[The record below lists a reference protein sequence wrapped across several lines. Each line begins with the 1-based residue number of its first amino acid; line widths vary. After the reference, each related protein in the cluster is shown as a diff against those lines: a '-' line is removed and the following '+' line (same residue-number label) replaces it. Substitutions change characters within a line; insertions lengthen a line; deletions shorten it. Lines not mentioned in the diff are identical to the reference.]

1 MAPLPSSPRFRRF
14 APTWLL
20 TLGLVTAG
28 LGFAGCSSDD
38 AAKDASVSGDEQNI
52 TDIASTPVKNQA
64 IGNCWVYA
72 TTAWTES
79 LHLRG
84 TGEVANLSESW
95 ITYWDWYEKLTN
107 YKTAKDEKL
116 ATGGFFRS
124 AMTIMGKY
132 GVANEGA
139 FIENEATADRSSA
152 QSRAE
157 SAINASMAS
166 GALKKS
172 RSPEVVRQE
181 LNKAWGL
188 SENVVKQMNATFG
201 EATPRTLTKPAAGF
215 GIFSAD
221 TFQIAHKEPGK
232 DPVLA
237 PLRSELGAWEEISP
251 TNTPNQ
257 RVLLRRV
264 QKALHDGQPAVVIWN
279 VSWAARSG
287 ATFAKMGASNK
298 VDGVHMTLLEDYQAA
313 LVPNVGT
320 LPAGVL
326 VTDTKTLDLALADQV
341 EVSFF
346 RVKNSW
352 GASGDPSGTGLY
364 KGYVDLYREYLFPAD
379 AAAPDGLV
387 SFVVPKAYDGIEPAN
402 LPGDLCSNAPGDATG
417 SYCEKDLGGSNTS
430 LFTCDTG
437 YTIAT
442 SACGSSCEGTGTNG
456 DGKAVCA
463 QPKPSPSS
471 ANPCEHATDG
481 AGPYCG
487 SSLGLPAGD
496 PDAQTLFSCQKDPST
511 GAWISPFTSCPS
523 ACLPG
528 APGEADRCK

>member
-1 MAPLPSSPRFRRF
+1 MASLSPSPRFRRF
-14 APTWLL
+14 APALL
-20 TLGLVTAG
+20 AALGLATAS
-28 LGFAGCSSDD
+28 FAGCASDD
-38 AAKDASVSGDEQNI
+38 AGKESAISGDEQNI

-116 ATGGFFRS
+116 ATGGFFRT

-139 FIENEATADRSSA
+139 FIENEATSDRSSA

-201 EATPRTLTKPAAGF
+201 EAAPRALTKPAAGF
-215 GIFSAD
+215 GIASAD
-221 TFQIAHKEPGK
+221 SFQIAHKEPGK

-237 PLRSELGAWEEISP
+237 PLRGELSAWEEITP

-279 VSWAARSG
+279 VSWAARTG
-287 ATFAKMGASNK
+287 PTFEKMSASNK

-326 VTDTKTLDLALADQV
+326 VTDTQTLDLALADQV

-379 AAAPDGLV
+379 PAAPDGLV
-387 SFVVPKAYDGIEPAN
+387 SFVVPKAYDGVEPKN
-402 LPGDLCSNAPGDATG
+402 LPEDACNNAPGDATG
-417 SYCEKDLGGSNTS
+417 TYCEHDLGGAGGR

-442 SACGSSCEGTGTNG
+442 SACGASCAGAGNQ
-456 DGKAVCA
+456 GKATCSGA
-463 QPKPSPSS
+463 QPSPAT
-471 ANPCEHATDG
+471 ANPCENATDG
-481 AGPYCG
+481 PGPYCG
-487 SSLGLPAGD
+487 SSLGLPATN
-496 PDAQTLFSCQKDPST
+496 PDAQLLFSCQRDPST

-523 ACLPG
+523 ACLAG
-528 APGEADRCK
+528 SPGEADRCK